1 MCETGVQA
9 KYETQKLS
17 VTLEEIPVIGN
28 LYNSKIKLS
37 YKDPSGIECKFNSG
51 SGFKYVVNG
60 NQSFEPTST
69 ICDNGNYLGSKG
81 RLQIESLSSGPFI
94 SNDNQ
99 FKNIYFH
106 FKNIIIHMDVRFCFN
121 PLSLCVKDFDAVYVS
136 DKKRNGSLM
145 NLIDNEKNVFFD
157 KYFVTNGP
165 DESNVNTSLYNL
177 EPLFK
182 DYKSPFHILYDGF
195 IDVYSNLSTFS
206 DSIRNQYVKM
216 LCEHRKTNPYNPKP
230 KNDAENNPVP
240 SKMYQNDEQFENPYI
255 HYHQKI
261 KQIKNMDLYSTLFT
275 K

>member
-1 MCETGVQA
+1 M
-9 KYETQKLS
+9 
-17 VTLEEIPVIGN
+17 
-28 LYNSKIKLS
+28 
-37 YKDPSGIECKFNSG
+37 
-51 SGFKYVVNG
+51 
-60 NQSFEPTST
+60 
-69 ICDNGNYLGSKG
+69 
-81 RLQIESLSSGPFI
+81 
-94 SNDNQ
+94 
-99 FKNIYFH
+99 
-106 FKNIIIHMDVRFCFN
+106 
-121 PLSLCVKDFDAVYVS
+121 
-136 DKKRNGSLM
+136 
-145 NLIDNEKNVFFD
+145 
-157 KYFVTNGP
+157 
-165 DESNVNTSLYNL
+165 NTSLYNL